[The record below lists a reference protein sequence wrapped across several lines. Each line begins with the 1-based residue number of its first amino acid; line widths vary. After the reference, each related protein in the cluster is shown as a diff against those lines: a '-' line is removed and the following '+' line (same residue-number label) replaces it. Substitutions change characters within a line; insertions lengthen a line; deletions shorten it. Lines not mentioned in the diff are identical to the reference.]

1 MVEKRDVIEFL
12 KKRAQRPVRLKE
24 LARALGVS
32 NREYGDLKGLLK
44 GMEEA
49 GEVYRVRRRRYALP
63 ERINLVVGDL
73 QITRSGH
80 GFVVPD
86 SGQTDVF
93 VPAPQLG
100 GAYAG
105 DRVVARI
112 ERRRRDRNP
121 EGTVVKVLER
131 ARTRVVGTFHRSGQ
145 YGFLAPTEGGLHR
158 DVFIPSGGDAGVG
171 DGEVAVAR
179 IVDWGSEHHDPVGEI
194 VEVLGPP
201 GRPGVD
207 VLAVVHAHE
216 LAVDFPPDVL
226 EEAEAIA
233 EGARRGL
240 PLEGREDF
248 RGQLTFTIDPEDA
261 RDHDDAIAAQ
271 RLGEDRWRVDVHIAD
286 VSHYVEERSAI
297 DLEALAR
304 GTSVYLVDRVLPML
318 PPVLSADLCS
328 LKPGED
334 RLTLSV
340 SLEMNR
346 AAEVLSVRFHEGV
359 IRSRHALSY
368 EAAQE
373 IIDGRREAADQ
384 LRESLLAL
392 RNLAME
398 LRKRRQARGSLDFD
412 LPEARVIVSSTGE
425 PTEIQELLKLETHRL
440 IEEFMILVNES
451 VAQEASRRKLPFIY
465 RIHERP
471 DPERIDR
478 LREFVKG
485 LGFQLAKN
493 AVRSPKALQKLL
505 SVADGRPEESVVST
519 LVLRS
524 MKQARYSVE
533 KKGHFGLASHGYTHF
548 TSPIRRYP
556 DLAIHRIV
564 RAAMVEDVQVRETL
578 ADQLVEVARQSSQR
592 EREAMDA
599 ERDSVELKKLE
610 YMERHIGDDFA
621 GTITGVKAFG
631 LFVLLDTVL
640 VEGLVHVSQMGDDY
654 YHFIEEEYALV
665 GEVRKRRF
673 RLGDRVRVG
682 VLAVDREER
691 KLDLLLAN
699 GNGDP
704 N

>member
-1 MVEKRDVIEFL
+1 M
-12 KKRAQRPVRLKE
+12 
-24 LARALGVS
+24 
-32 NREYGDLKGLLK
+32 
-44 GMEEA
+44 
-49 GEVYRVRRRRYALP
+49 
-63 ERINLVVGDL
+63 
-73 QITRSGH
+73 
-80 GFVVPD
+80 
-86 SGQTDVF
+86 
-93 VPAPQLG
+93 
-100 GAYAG
+100 
-105 DRVVARI
+105 
-112 ERRRRDRNP
+112 
-121 EGTVVKVLER
+121 
-131 ARTRVVGTFHRSGQ
+131 
-145 YGFLAPTEGGLHR
+145 
-158 DVFIPSGGDAGVG
+158 
-171 DGEVAVAR
+171 
-179 IVDWGSEHHDPVGEI
+179 
-194 VEVLGPP
+194 
-201 GRPGVD
+201 
-207 VLAVVHAHE
+207 
-216 LAVDFPPDVL
+216 
-226 EEAEAIA
+226 
-233 EGARRGL
+233 
-240 PLEGREDF
+240 
-248 RGQLTFTIDPEDA
+248 
-261 RDHDDAIAAQ
+261 
-271 RLGEDRWRVDVHIAD
+271 HIAD

-373 IIDGRREAADQ
+373 IIDGRREAADE

-398 LRKRRQARGSLDFD
+398 LRQRRQARGSLDFD

-465 RIHERP
+465 RVHERP

-640 VEGLVHVSQMGDDY
+640 VEGLVHVSQMADDY

-682 VLAVDREER
+682 VRAVDREER